1 MRLSISYL
9 YDHDGI
15 AGRKGRGVND
25 NCVDIHLMMKY
36 ILVRKMRFLDYEFF
50 ISR

>member
-1 MRLSISYL
+1 MRLSISYPC
-9 YDHDGI
+9 DHDGI
-15 AGRKGRGVND
+15 ARRKERGAN